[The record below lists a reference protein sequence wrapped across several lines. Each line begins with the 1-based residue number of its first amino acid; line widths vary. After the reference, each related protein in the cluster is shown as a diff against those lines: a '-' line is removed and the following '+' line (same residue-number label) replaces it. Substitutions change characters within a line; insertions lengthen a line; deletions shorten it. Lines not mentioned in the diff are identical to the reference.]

1 MKILLQCSEIL
12 NMRVIIQRVQQA
24 SVTVQDTVC
33 GAIGHGLLVLVAF
46 SPTDTPKEMEWM
58 TRKILQ
64 LRVMSDTEG
73 KMNLSVEDTKGDILI
88 VSQFTLFADCRKGN
102 RPSYIQ
108 AAPPEQAKQLY
119 DAFVEY
125 FQSQT
130 RLNVQTGIFAAD
142 MKVLLLNDGPVTI
155 SLDTNS

>member
-1 MKILLQCSEIL
+1 
-12 NMRVIIQRVQQA
+12 
-24 SVTVQDTVC
+24 
-33 GAIGHGLLVLVAF
+33 
-46 SPTDTPKEMEWM
+46 
-58 TRKILQ
+58 
-64 LRVMSDTEG
+64 
-73 KMNLSVEDTKGDILI
+73 MNLSVEDTKGDILI

-119 DAFVEY
+119 DAFVQY

-130 RLNVQTGIFAAD
+130 RLKVQTGIFAAD